1 MDFLIELTAFFHKVT
16 FVADDFIF
24 MEKDRAENIYYI
36 IQGKVAMIHKQSHT
50 FITDLGKD
58 QYFGEIGVFSGQS
71 RQLSAKSRD
80 FTEAYRITK
89 ENLFGCCE
97 NYIEAITAIRNIK
110 ESLDNQNYKP
120 LKMRCYICR
129 EMDHVALKCP
139 RFNKF
144 KGNLMRMY
152 AK

>member
-58 QYFGEIGVFSGQS
+58 QYFGEIGVFSG
-71 RQLSAKSRD
+71 
-80 FTEAYRITK
+80 
-89 ENLFGCCE
+89 
-97 NYIEAITAIRNIK
+97 
-110 ESLDNQNYKP
+110 
-120 LKMRCYICR
+120 
-129 EMDHVALKCP
+129 
-139 RFNKF
+139 
-144 KGNLMRMY
+144 
-152 AK
+152 